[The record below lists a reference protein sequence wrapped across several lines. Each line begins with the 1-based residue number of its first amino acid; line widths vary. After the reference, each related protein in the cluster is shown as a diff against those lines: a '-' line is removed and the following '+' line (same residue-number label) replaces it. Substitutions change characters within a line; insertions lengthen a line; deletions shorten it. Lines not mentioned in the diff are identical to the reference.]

1 MYTFTRVF
9 RDVAILPA
17 CMCLI
22 PYGSSLISLFSTAHH
37 CPHRLTE
44 KSAPRSTHE
53 LTRPRRRRKE
63 CPRTDYRR
71 FVESFSFRT
80 KSRRH
85 HCSNLDSRFP
95 WPPSS
100 STRPLPLNPRLH
112 PSRCWQTA
120 EAALYDRQIR
130 LWGLEAQQRCAP
142 SSSYLTVLNV
152 LTLGV

>member
-1 MYTFTRVF
+1 MYTLTRVF

-22 PYGSSLISLFSTAHH
+22 PYGSSLISFLFSTAHH

-63 CPRTDYRR
+63 RPRTDYRR

-80 KSRRH
+80 KLCRL
-85 HCSNLDSRFP
+85 HCSDLDSRFP

-100 STRPLPLNPRLH
+100 STRPLPLNPRIRVCTHLAAGKQLRPLYMTDKFGCGGLKPNNGAPH
-112 PSRCWQTA
+112 PLRI
-120 EAALYDRQIR
+120 LLR
-130 LWGLEAQQRCAP
+130 
-142 SSSYLTVLNV
+142 
-152 LTLGV
+152 